1 MYQLDFA
8 ADLGILGIYAVLSV
22 LIGLFLVI
30 PFRPILRMIDR
41 SKEKAGFMI

>member
-1 MYQLDFA
+1 MYQLDFV

-30 PFRPILRMIDR
+30 PFRPVLGMIDR
-41 SKEKAGFMI
+41 SKEKAGFML